1 MKAHGGQKHRD
12 NASAFLAVA
21 QKLHQTTKLHR
32 QVYMNAGSA
41 VEAMMLAIGL
51 KSRELMTV
59 PGSEQGGRWHNL
71 EFLAKQHRILVPLK
85 QDMSANRQLAV
96 HWLTVRD
103 WKSEGRFADVQIG
116 PQDALDLLNAVAHKP
131 NGMFLWLLNRFE
143 TI

>member
-1 MKAHGGQKHRD
+1 M
-12 NASAFLAVA
+12 
-21 QKLHQTTKLHR
+21 KLHQTSKLHR

-51 KSRELMTV
+51 KSRGMMTV
-59 PGSEQGGRWHNL
+59 PGSEQGGRWHNV
-71 EFLAKQHRILVPLK
+71 EFLAGKHGILGPLK
-85 QDMSANRQLAV
+85 QEMHANRQLAV

-103 WKSEGRFADVQIG
+103 WKSDGRFADVQIG
-116 PQDALDLLNAVAHKP
+116 AKDALDLLNAVAHKP